1 MDVSHDTTRGRW
13 KSQTQVN
20 TTDGGADEFDG
31 QVAALQDGG
40 YIVVWTLAASPRLL
54 TNAFGPTILG
64 VALEAHPPSSLPL
77 QMGAGGG
84 SSANSSV
91 GTRHPGLLRA

>member
-1 MDVSHDTTRGRW
+1 MTTTRGRW

-64 VALEAHPPSSLPL
+64 VALEAHPPSHRSRYKWER
-77 QMGAGGG
+77 
-84 SSANSSV
+84 V
-91 GTRHPGLLRA
+91 GEAAPILVSGPDIRACCAHEY